1 MNDKTFALKGI
12 CMYSKTQQVIEVMD
26 GYVISADG
34 ICQGVYEN
42 IPKEFEGITVHDY
55 TGKLIIP
62 GLIDLHLHASQYPF
76 RATGMDLELLEW
88 LDTYTFPEESQYADI
103 EYAKKAYS
111 IFVNDFKNSP
121 TTRACIFATIHKE
134 ATLLLMSLLEDTGMK
149 TMVGKVNMDRN
160 CPDYLKEE
168 SPEKSIEDTIE
179 FINYARQN
187 YKNTVPI
194 LTPRFIP
201 TCSDDLMVSL
211 GKLKEE
217 YHLALHSHLSEN
229 KTEIDWVRN
238 LCPDA
243 DSYTDAYERRGSF
256 DQSGKT
262 IMAHCVYLTK
272 EEEDLLK
279 RRNVFIAH
287 CPDSNMN
294 LSSGIAPIRR
304 YLKNGLN
311 VGLGT
316 DLAAGSFINLFHAMS
331 SAIQSSKLYWRL
343 VDQTDLPLTLEEVFY
358 MGTKGGGAFFGN
370 VGSFEKGFLMDAV
383 ILSDDNIQ
391 SSKTLTPKERLER
404 IIYLGK
410 DENVISKY
418 VDGKRIK
425 IIESN

>member
-12 CMYSKTQQVIEVMD
+12 CMYSKTQQSIEVMD

-34 ICQGVYEN
+34 ICQGTYEN
-42 IPKEFEGITVHDY
+42 IPKEFEGIIVHDY

-62 GLIDLHLHASQYPF
+62 GLIDLHLHAPQYPF

-111 IFVNDFKNSP
+111 IFVKDLKNSP
-121 TTRACIFATIHKE
+121 TTRACIFGTIHNE
-134 ATLLLMSLLEDTGMK
+134 ATLLLMKLLEETGMK

-160 CPDYLKEE
+160 CPDYLKED
-168 SPEKSIEDTIE
+168 SAEKSIEDTIK
-179 FINYARQN
+179 FIKYARQN

-211 GKLKEE
+211 GRLKEE

-229 KTEIDWVRN
+229 KTEIEWVRN

-243 DSYTDAYERRGSF
+243 DSYGDAYERRGSF
-256 DQSGKT
+256 DESGKT
-262 IMAHCVYLTK
+262 IMAHCVYLSE

-294 LSSGIAPIRR
+294 LSSGIAPISR
-304 YLKNGLN
+304 YLKKGLK
-311 VGLGT
+311 VGLGS
-316 DLAAGSFINLFHAMS
+316 DLAAGSFINLFHSMS
-331 SAIQSSKLYWRL
+331 SAIQSSKIYWRL
-343 VDQTDLPLTLEEVFY
+343 VNETDVPLTLEEAFY
-358 MGTKGGGAFFGN
+358 LGTKGGGAFFGK
-370 VGSFEKGFLMDAV
+370 VGSFEQGYQMDAV
-383 ILSDDNIQ
+383 ILSDDNIE
-391 SSKTLTPKERLER
+391 SSKISTPKERLER

-418 VDGKRIK
+418 VDGKLIK
-425 IIESN
+425 IN